1 MRKALLLP
9 FLVLIACT
17 YSFNP
22 SLYSHVRSIAIP
34 VFRNETIRYGL
45 AEPLTKALIE
55 AFTRDGTLRV
65 SSERE
70 ADSVLEGT
78 IVEYEKT
85 PFIYDEYETVSS
97 FKVTIRIEVEFVDR
111 VRDGVFWRREFE
123 DWGDYPADG
132 QEEDGIDKATEKLKD
147 RLVREIIEGW

>member
-1 MRKALLLP
+1 MKKALLVS
-9 FLVLIACT
+9 FLAFIGCT

-22 SLYSHVRSIAIP
+22 SLYSHIKSIAIP
-34 VFRNETIRYGL
+34 VFQNETIRYGL
-45 AEPLTKALIE
+45 TEPLTKALIE
-55 AFTRDGTLRV
+55 AFTEDGTLRV
-65 SSERE
+65 TSEKE
-70 ADSVLEGT
+70 ADSVLEGR
-78 IVEYEKT
+78 IVGYEKT

-97 FKVTIRIEVEFVDR
+97 FKVTMRIEVAFIDR

-132 QEEDGIDKATEKLKD
+132 QEEEGIEEATEKLKN

>member
-1 MRKALLLP
+1 MRKVLLTP
-9 FLVLIACT
+9 FFVFLGCT

-22 SLYSHVRSIAIP
+22 SLYSRVRSIAIP
-34 VFRNETIRYGL
+34 VFSNETIRYGL

-55 AFTRDGTLRV
+55 AFTQDGTLKV
-65 SSERE
+65 TGEKE

-78 IVEYEKT
+78 IVGYERT

-97 FKVTIRIEVEFVDR
+97 FKVTIRIDVEFIDR

-123 DWGDYPADG
+123 DWGDYPAGG
-132 QEEDGIDKATEKLKD
+132 QEEEGIEKATEKLKD